1 MMPNTNKALLIGA
14 VSWLAM
20 APFAEAELKAFQPGD
35 VIKSSEINGNFKF
48 LEGQIEDLNIGAV
61 NSDIDNL
68 ESRIDGVDDKLES
81 TVKVIDCNANAL
93 ALDTA
98 LLQEA
103 VYTANTHGINKKFE
117 ILGECEV
124 RGITIDGTSI
134 RIVGG
139 SADATIVLSEDSS
152 WNLRYNASLILDDI
166 IFKNPRLIA
175 SAGSRLSWG
184 QISFDN
190 PRGIFLIANS
200 SLYAV
205 GPTSLSLDSS
215 GGTLVIAAY
224 QNSSANIKNSEM
236 RYQLLA
242 TNGSTFRCYD
252 CIDVEFGDVDLLINS
267 SLDGYASDDQ
277 DLSIETL
284 DISFN
289 STFIQRYGS
298 GNCTSY
304 GNVDNS
310 SVMYGITK
318 CSE

>member
-20 APFAEAELKAFQPGD
+20 APFAQAELKTFQPGD

-124 RGITIDGTSI
+124 SGITIDGTSI

-152 WNLRYNASLILDDI
+152 WNL
-166 IFKNPRLIA
+166 
-175 SAGSRLSWG
+175 
-184 QISFDN
+184 
-190 PRGIFLIANS
+190 
-200 SLYAV
+200 
-205 GPTSLSLDSS
+205 
-215 GGTLVIAAY
+215 
-224 QNSSANIKNSEM
+224 
-236 RYQLLA
+236 
-242 TNGSTFRCYD
+242 
-252 CIDVEFGDVDLLINS
+252 
-267 SLDGYASDDQ
+267 
-277 DLSIETL
+277 
-284 DISFN
+284 
-289 STFIQRYGS
+289 
-298 GNCTSY
+298 
-304 GNVDNS
+304 
-310 SVMYGITK
+310 
-318 CSE
+318 